1 MAVSRMRSKKI
12 RNITLIIYLILQEQ
26 FGRCGLA
33 MGQILRSTERIASI
47 SKKCAQNQTVES
59 SRVIPA
65 TRKRPTTKDASRQ
78 MTMTMI
84 YLFI

>member
-47 SKKCAQNQTVES
+47 SKKCAQN
-59 SRVIPA
+59 
-65 TRKRPTTKDASRQ
+65 
-78 MTMTMI
+78 
-84 YLFI
+84 